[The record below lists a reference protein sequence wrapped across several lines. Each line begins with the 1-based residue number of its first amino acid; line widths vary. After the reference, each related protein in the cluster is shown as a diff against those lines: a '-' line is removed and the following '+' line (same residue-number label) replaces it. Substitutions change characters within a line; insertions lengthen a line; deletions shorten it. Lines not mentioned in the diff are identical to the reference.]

1 MEDNKIL
8 QLYFE
13 RSEEAIVQTDAKYG
27 RMCRHIAGNILRSTE
42 DSEECVNDTWLGAW
56 NRIPPEKPQRFSAY
70 IGRITRN
77 LALKRYAYLS
87 ADKRCAEAV
96 YSLSELGDCVS
107 GADSVEDELSCRA
120 VERAIS
126 DFLWQQ
132 DRVMRV
138 IFVRRYWYFD
148 SIDDICRRTG
158 YSQSKVTSILFRM
171 RKNLREYLEGEG
183 VKV

>member
-1 MEDNKIL
+1 M
-8 QLYFE
+8 
-13 RSEEAIVQTDAKYG
+13 
-27 RMCRHIAGNILRSTE
+27 
-42 DSEECVNDTWLGAW
+42 
-56 NRIPPEKPQRFSAY
+56 
-70 IGRITRN
+70 
-77 LALKRYAYLS
+77 S
-87 ADKRCAEAV
+87 ADKRCTEAV

-120 VERAIS
+120 AERAIS